1 MHARPD
7 DVLVIWHDM
16 SAHVQEEEQPLLE
29 STVLYAETREH
40 KQLHTWHCGASRR
53 LLALV
58 FAPCSDAA

>member
-40 KQLHTWHCGASRR
+40 KQLHTLALWSQQTPVGASLCA
-53 LLALV
+53 LL
-58 FAPCSDAA
+58 